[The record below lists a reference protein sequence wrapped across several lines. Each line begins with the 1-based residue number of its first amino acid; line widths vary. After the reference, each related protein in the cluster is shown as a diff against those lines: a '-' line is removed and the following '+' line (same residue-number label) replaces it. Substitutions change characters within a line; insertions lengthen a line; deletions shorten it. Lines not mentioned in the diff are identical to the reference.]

1 MKTYIQTY
9 TSDPPLQTSS
19 ELSSSEECLVAEKMR
34 ERRERREQNEKLR
47 VCTERL
53 KVRVTN
59 L

>member
-1 MKTYIQTY
+1 MKTYLQTY

-34 ERRERREQNEKLR
+34 ERGEIREQNEKLR